1 MRALLLYCTGT
12 FHTRYLTLKI
22 KERLL
27 QAGYET
33 VQCFEVNQDSPE
45 IPLESY
51 DLVGIGYPIYAF
63 NSPRTL
69 NKYLKKLTFPTKT
82 TYFIYKQSGESMHWN
97 NCSSRVIKK
106 LLKKQGCSPLIE
118 EHFLFPYNIHFRFE
132 DSFVKQLLDYDKK
145 LLDLLIHEITEHV
158 PHQIKASLL
167 DRICSYIFTIQRI
180 GGPINGPLYK
190 VDQKKCDSCHLCVKL
205 CPNHNIEVKND
216 NTLTFHSHCEMCMR
230 CSFLCPK
237 DAISIG
243 FLNGWKVNHPYPLD
257 KIDKDNTIKGDYIKG
272 GEKGFY
278 SCYHKTIEEVNERHL
293 KLMSEKGEN
302 V

>member
-1 MRALLLYCTGT
+1 
-12 FHTRYLTLKI
+12 
-22 KERLL
+22 
-27 QAGYET
+27 
-33 VQCFEVNQDSPE
+33 
-45 IPLESY
+45 
-51 DLVGIGYPIYAF
+51 
-63 NSPRTL
+63 
-69 NKYLKKLTFPTKT
+69 
-82 TYFIYKQSGESMHWN
+82 MHWN

-180 GGPINGPLYK
+180 GGPINGLLYK

-278 SCYHKTIEEVNERHL
+278 SCYHKTIEEVNKRHQ